1 MNLGI
6 RPTTSLPTNLHA
18 GNPLTSI
25 WNTRT
30 VVVLCGLALVGS
42 ISIWIY
48 RYFTQPAPRDV
59 PTLDIKNISWE
70 ELSQE
75 LHLPPKEGSKTYEQ
89 QVQDFYQQFGQFID
103 QASSPKTT
111 EGPGHFIAELLINS
125 VIYFVKTKIMNTTPQ
140 AIYEEF
146 MTSLKKESQPKRSEA
161 VSMALEHGFL
171 DVAFHFTQTDIINQK
186 ENWIDREKVLS
197 KAGQQ
202 KQWYM
207 VNKLLEQSSNQAD
220 LIRTANRSFVLCQA
234 AEDGQLDIVKLVLKK
249 GLIPENWL
257 GIAFCRAA
265 KIGRLDIMKA
275 VFENDTIPRYCRFW
289 AACNAQVKNYEDIIR
304 EMGPPESCKED
315 IAKAIIS
322 ACHDNHLELVT
333 YLLQMD
339 EISQE
344 DREKALQIAQEKGFE
359 DIAQLLTKK

>member
-1 MNLGI
+1 MRTEI
-6 RPTTSLPTNLHA
+6 RPTTSLPANLHA
-18 GNPLTSI
+18 GHSFTSI

-42 ISIWIY
+42 IGIWIY
-48 RYFTQPAPRDV
+48 RYFTQRATRDL
-59 PTLDIKNISWE
+59 PPLEIKNISWE

-75 LHLPPKEGSKTYEQ
+75 LHLPPKEESKTYEQ

-103 QASSPKTT
+103 KTSLPKAT

-146 MTSLKKESQPKRSEA
+146 MTSLKEGSQAKRSEA
-161 VSMALEHGFL
+161 VSIALEHGFL
-171 DVAFHFTQTDIINQK
+171 DVAFHFTQTDIINQ
-186 ENWIDREKVLS
+186 EQNWIDWEKVLS

-220 LIRTANRSFVLCQA
+220 LIRTANRSFVLCWA

-249 GLIPENWL
+249 GPIPENWL
-257 GIAFCRAA
+257 GIAFCIAA

-275 VFENDTIPRYCRFW
+275 LFENVTIPRYCRFW
-289 AACNAQVKNYEDIIR
+289 AACNAHVKNYQAIIR

-315 IAKAIIS
+315 IAKAIIA
-322 ACHDNHLELVT
+322 ACHDNNLELVT
-333 YLLQMD
+333 YLLQMG

-344 DREKALQIAQEKGFE
+344 DRENALQIAQEKGFE
-359 DIAQLLTKK
+359 TIAQLLTKK